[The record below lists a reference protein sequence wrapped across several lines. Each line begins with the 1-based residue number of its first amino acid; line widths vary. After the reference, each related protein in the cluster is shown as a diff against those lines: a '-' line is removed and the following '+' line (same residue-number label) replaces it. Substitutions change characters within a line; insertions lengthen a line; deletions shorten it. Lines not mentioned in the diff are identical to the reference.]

1 MLIDKIKFTII
12 YIYVILKKT
21 QVDNSTIMLFS
32 KEDAMSISIAEA
44 KKLISS
50 VPRVELGFFP
60 TPLHKLENLSSM
72 LGINIFIKRDDY
84 TGKNLFGGNKTR
96 KLEFLI
102 GEAIHQKSEYVF
114 TYGATQSNHAMQT
127 VWAASSHNLKPVLYL
142 VAVVEPD
149 ENDVKANL
157 LLDKIFD
164 AEIHI
169 VSPEKGESFTK
180 ADKRSLLLGSEH
192 IKRLEEAGHKC
203 YNIPM
208 GGASKIGT
216 AGYISGFVE
225 LYEQAQQMGI
235 NFDYLYHATGSGGTM
250 AGLVA
255 GKKLLGADTIIKSMA
270 VLDTD
275 DNYIPYKTE
284 LANEALKYIGA
295 APLVDVSD
303 FQIDTGFYAPGYEQP
318 NEGAIESIKLLAKK
332 EGILTDPVYSGK
344 ALSGLIDDVRTGK
357 IKQGSNVVF
366 LHTGGATA
374 LFAEKEI
381 LGRLF

>member
-1 MLIDKIKFTII
+1 MIFLIK
-12 YIYVILKKT
+12 V
-21 QVDNSTIMLFS
+21 QVENSTIMGCI
-32 KEDAMSISIAEA
+32 KEDIMSVSIAEA

-50 VPRVELGFFP
+50 VPKIELGFFP
-60 TPLHKLENLSSM
+60 TPLHKLENLSRM
-72 LGINIFIKRDDY
+72 LSINLFIKRDDY

-102 GEAIHQKSEYVF
+102 GKAVQQKSEYVF

-142 VAVVEPD
+142 VAVVQPD

-164 AEIHI
+164 AEIHV

-180 ADKRSLLLGSEH
+180 ADKRSLILGFEH
-192 IKRLEEAGHKC
+192 IKRLEEEGHKC

-208 GGASKIGT
+208 GGANEVGT

-225 LYEQAQQMGI
+225 LYEQAQQIGI

-255 GKKLLGADTIIKSMA
+255 GKKLLGSHTVIKSMA

-275 DNYIPYKTE
+275 DSYIPHKAE

-295 APLVDVSD
+295 DPIVDVSD
-303 FQIDTGFYAPGYEQP
+303 FRIDTGFYAPGYERP
-318 NEGAIESIKLLAKK
+318 NEGAVEAIKLLAKN

-344 ALSGLIDDVRTGK
+344 ALSGLIHDARTGK

-381 LGRLF
+381 LGSLF

>member
-1 MLIDKIKFTII
+1 
-12 YIYVILKKT
+12 
-21 QVDNSTIMLFS
+21 
-32 KEDAMSISIAEA
+32 MSVSIAEA

-60 TPLHKLENLSSM
+60 TPLHKLEKLSQM
-72 LGINIFIKRDDY
+72 LGINLFIKRDDY

-102 GEAIHQKSEYVF
+102 GKAVEQKSEYVF

-127 VWAASSHNLKPVLYL
+127 VWAASYNNLKPVLYL

-169 VSPEKGESFTK
+169 VSPEDGESFAN
-180 ADKRSLLLGSEH
+180 ADKRSLVLGSEH
-192 IKRLEEAGHKC
+192 IKKLEEAGHKC
-203 YNIPM
+203 CNIPM
-208 GGASKIGT
+208 GGADEVGT

-225 LYEQAQQMGI
+225 LYDQAQQMGI
-235 NFDYLYHATGSGGTM
+235 DFDYLYHATGSGGTM
-250 AGLVA
+250 AGLAA
-255 GKKLLGADTIIKSMA
+255 GKKLLGARTVIKSMA

-275 DNYIPYKTE
+275 DSYIPKRTE

-295 APLVDVSD
+295 DPVVELSD
-303 FQIDTGFYAPGYEQP
+303 FQIDRRFYAPGYECP
-318 NEGAIESIKLLAKK
+318 NEGSTEAIKLLAKN

-344 ALSGLIDDVRTGK
+344 ALSGLIHDTRTGK

-381 LGRLF
+381 LGNLF